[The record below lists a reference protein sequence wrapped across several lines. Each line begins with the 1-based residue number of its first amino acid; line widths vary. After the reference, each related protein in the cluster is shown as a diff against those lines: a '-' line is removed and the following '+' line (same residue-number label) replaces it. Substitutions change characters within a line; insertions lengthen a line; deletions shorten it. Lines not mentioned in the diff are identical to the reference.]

1 MDNRNKS
8 QLAVIIL
15 GIVLIIAAAIFAIWV
30 ASPQKEE
37 AAAPDARSTSATATT
52 TPVASTPTLSET
64 ALADGTCTTAAEV
77 DRTNPEKLIQGFLKI
92 GYCWDSTQDA
102 NTTVALLRGKELM
115 TEEYAASL
123 DPNVRNSMNADFM
136 LVSQSQAYS
145 TPVVDFAPDEG
156 ETQWDDNVLKDM
168 MISWSWT
175 GRDGTFYEG
184 GRALVSVSAIKNS
197 DNTWSISGMQVN
209 SVESNT
215 VPAAGINQEGN

>member
-37 AAAPDARSTSATATT
+37 AAAPDASQTSATATT

-64 ALADGTCTTAAEV
+64 TLADGTCTTAAEV

-145 TPVVDFAPDEG
+145 TPVVDFSPDEG
-156 ETQWDDNVLKDM
+156 ENQWDNNVLKDM